1 MVKCKKGGDYMDN
14 TELIERAK
22 MYLKLLSDGVHP
34 ITGVEI
40 PNDSVFMD
48 ERVLK
53 CFDFITDILDEYV
66 DLKKKVKKLEAE
78 KDKNTV
84 VIYKKQEFNITRE
97 QIDSIKLSKEP
108 VTVLSFMKNINSVID
123 SDTVEKL
130 SSTRINKWLTDKGF
144 FESKKVQTVVN
155 KTVLTPSEL
164 ANKIGITCE
173 ETVDKKTGEVKSQIK
188 LEPSA
193 QLFII
198 ENLEEIISST

>member
-1 MVKCKKGGDYMDN
+1 MDN

-108 VTVLSFMKNINSVID
+108 VTVLSFMKNINAVID
-123 SDTVEKL
+123 ADTTEKL
-130 SSTRINKWLTDKGF
+130 SSKRINKWLTDKGF

-173 ETVDKKTGEVKSQIK
+173 DTVDKKTGEVKSQIK

-193 QLFII
+193 QLFIV

>member
-1 MVKCKKGGDYMDN
+1 MDN

-34 ITGVEI
+34 ITGAEI

-48 ERVLK
+48 EKVLK

-84 VIYKKQEFNITRE
+84 VVYKKQEFNITRE

-108 VTVLSFMKNINSVID
+108 VTVLSFMKNINAVID
-123 SDTVEKL
+123 SDTTEKL
-130 SSTRINKWLTDKGF
+130 SSTRINEWLTDKGF
-144 FESKKVQTVVN
+144 FETKKVQTVVN
-155 KTVLTPSEL
+155 KTVFTPSKL

-198 ENLEEIISST
+198 ENLEEIVSST

>member
-1 MVKCKKGGDYMDN
+1 MDN

-34 ITGVEI
+34 VTGIEI

-48 ERVLK
+48 EKVLK
-53 CFDFITDILDEYV
+53 CFDFITDVLDEYL
-66 DLKKKVKKLEAE
+66 DLKKKVEKLEEE

-84 VIYKKQEFNITRE
+84 VVYKKQEFSITRE
-97 QIDSIKLSKEP
+97 QIDSIKLAKEP
-108 VTVLSFMKNINSVID
+108 VTVLSFMKNINAVID
-123 SDTVEKL
+123 SDTTEKL
-130 SSTRINKWLTDKGF
+130 SSTRINKWLTDRGF
-144 FESKKVQTVVN
+144 FEAKKVQTVVN

-164 ANKIGITCE
+164 ASKIGITCE

-188 LEPSA
+188 FEPSA

-198 ENLEEIISST
+198 ENLEEIISNT

>member
-1 MVKCKKGGDYMDN
+1 MDN
-14 TELIERAK
+14 TELVERAK

-48 ERVLK
+48 EKVLK

-155 KTVLTPSEL
+155 KTVLTPSKL

-193 QLFII
+193 QLFIV

>member
-1 MVKCKKGGDYMDN
+1 MDN
-14 TELIERAK
+14 TELVERAK

-34 ITGVEI
+34 ITGAEI

-48 ERVLK
+48 EKVLK
-53 CFDFITDILDEYV
+53 CFDFITDVLDEYV

-84 VIYKKQEFNITRE
+84 VVYKKQEFNITRE

-108 VTVLSFMKNINSVID
+108 VTVLSFMKNINAVID
-123 SDTVEKL
+123 DNTTEKL
-130 SSTRINKWLTDKGF
+130 SSTRINKWLTDRGF
-144 FESKKVQTVVN
+144 FETKKVQAVVN
-155 KTVLTPSEL
+155 KTVYTPSEL
-164 ANKIGITCE
+164 ANKIGISYE
-173 ETVDKKTGEVKSQIK
+173 DSVDKKTGEVKTQIK

-198 ENLEEIISST
+198 ENLEEIVSST